1 MVKKKIKLFGFFVLI
16 VIVVLF
22 SISPFLW
29 QIITSLKSNEE
40 IFSLPISY
48 FPHKINFRSYIE
60 IFTERPF
67 GRYILN
73 SLFVASCATLL
84 CVFVSSLAAYAIA
97 RIKIKGGNKFLLVV
111 LVVAFFPQIIY
122 LIPLYE
128 LFRVLGLFNNP
139 IALILPYATINLPFG
154 IWVLTSFFKQIPK
167 EIEDAAKVDGFSRG
181 KVLFRIILPLSAP
194 ALATTAILVFILCW
208 NEFLF
213 ALTFMIKDL
222 ARTVPVGIAM
232 LSGAS
237 MYEIPWDKISAA
249 TVITTLPLVIIT
261 ILFQR
266 RIVEGLTAGAV
277 KG

>member
-128 LFRVLGLFNNP
+128 LFGVLGLFNNP

-167 EIEDAAKVDGFSRG
+167 EIEDAAKVDGFSRS

-194 ALATTAILVFILCW
+194 ALATTAILIFILCW

-261 ILFQR
+261 IFFQR

>member
-97 RIKIKGGNKFLLVV
+97 RIKIKGGSKFLIVV

-128 LFRVLGLFNNP
+128 LFGVLGLFNNP

-213 ALTFMIKDL
+213 ALTFMVKDL